1 MVMKR
6 REFLMSAA
14 AVAGLAGSSRL
25 WAAQAANPKLARIAV
40 SSRNFDAIIK
50 MGNGASNP
58 AARTLDPLDFA
69 QMIADTYGVHNIELQ
84 HAHFMSTEPA
94 YLKSMKDRVG
104 RSRSQIA
111 QITTEFFNS
120 HASSTAA
127 SLRQSIDLA
136 KQWIDHAEALG
147 CPRVHVTAGH
157 LSEAVRAS
165 AIDALTKIATYAKA
179 HKVTVSIENMD
190 NGVVPTPPPP
200 PPAAPPKA
208 APAAEAAGGAAPAA
222 GRRGGGGGG
231 ARAGGGG
238 GAAAP
243 AAGAAA
249 PAGGGGG
256 GRGNAPQRPASWQ
269 VVSEVAKASGVAV
282 TPNFL
287 GFPSEAERVAG
298 LKVLY
303 PMANGNSHVAMSPGK
318 IDLAAGIKI
327 AQDTGYRG
335 LFTIVTDGTGDGK
348 AATKATLDELLK
360 LI

>member
-1 MVMKR
+1 MKR
-6 REFLMSAA
+6 REFLFSAA
-14 AVAGLAGSSRL
+14 AVAGVASTHRL
-25 WAAQAANPKLARIAV
+25 WAAQAANAKLARVAV

-50 MGNGASNP
+50 MGNGAPNP

-94 YLKSMKDRVG
+94 YLKSMKDRAG
-104 RSRSQIA
+104 RARSQVV

-120 HASSTAA
+120 HASSTGA

-136 KQWIDHAEALG
+136 KQWIDHAKAVG
-147 CPRVHVTAGH
+147 CPRVLVTAGH
-157 LSEAVRAS
+157 LSENVRAS
-165 AIDALTKIATYAKA
+165 AIDALTKIAAYAKA
-179 HKVTVSIENMD
+179 NNVTVSIENMD
-190 NGVVPTPPPP
+190 NGVVPPPPPP

-208 APAAEAAGGAAPAA
+208 APAADAAGGAAPAA
-222 GRRGGGGGG
+222 GRRGGGG

-249 PAGGGGG
+249 APAGGGGGGG

-269 VVSEVAKASGVAV
+269 VVSEVAKAAGIAV

-287 GFPSEAERVAG
+287 GFPSEAERIAG

-303 PMANGNSHVAMSPGK
+303 PMANGNSHVAMIAGK

-327 AQDTGYRG
+327 AQDAAYRG
-335 LFTIVTDGTGDGK
+335 LFTVVTEGSGDQS
-348 AATKATLDELLK
+348 AATKAAVDELVK